1 MAQVERTQ
9 IDNTSSILKVSITKA
24 DYLPEFQS
32 QLKSYRGR
40 VQMKGFRPGTVPMPM
55 VKKLYGKS
63 ILYEVM
69 METINKEL
77 FEHIN
82 TSGLNILARPEL
94 VEEQTDKMEKLNVD
108 QPMEQ
113 APTDAQLIDLLST
126 LLVFL
131 TGSLSA
137 LLASN
142 GLKSKSKQGDSNE
155 TK

>member
-1 MAQVERTQ
+1 VPPEQQHARLIVFVGRIMAVCFAFT
-9 IDNTSSILKVSITKA
+9 IMAFIYGIL
-24 DYLPEFQS
+24 F
-32 QLKSYRGR
+32 
-40 VQMKGFRPGTVPMPM
+40 
-55 VKKLYGKS
+55 
-63 ILYEVM
+63 
-69 METINKEL
+69 
-77 FEHIN
+77 
-82 TSGLNILARPEL
+82 
-94 VEEQTDKMEKLNVD
+94 VD

-142 GLKSKSKQGDSNE
+142 GLKSKTKQGDTNE